1 MEVSYGWTGQCRLTP
16 NLLHITGFS
25 SAGEDPLPLFMDK
38 TQEKALAERM
48 KEKYGTHRGAHWIRR
63 HKHQ

>member
-1 MEVSYGWTGQCRLTP
+1 M
-16 NLLHITGFS
+16 HITGFS

-48 KEKYGTHRGAHWIRR
+48 KEKYDTHRGACMDWTSQALTMIPSDL
-63 HKHQ
+63 